1 MQFLRSGELEYND
14 GHHDPDVP
22 MSSRTDP
29 SIPPKLRPQQSDVAY
44 DLERALD
51 AIVSL
56 RTRIPEDAFTA
67 NILGTE
73 REGHGVLI
81 GDRGLVLTIGYL
93 ITEANDVWLVGNNG
107 RAVRGDVVGY
117 DYESGL
123 GLVQALGTLD
133 LPSLSLGSAK
143 DLRIQQEVVV
153 AGCGGRANAL
163 KARVAAKREFA
174 GYWEYVLDEAIYTAP
189 PHPNWGGAALLGAD
203 GRLCGIGSL
212 YIDQVVP
219 QMRGQDGNLSVPVD
233 LLEPIMTDLLSYGR
247 SLKPARPWLGMLVS
261 EVDTQLLVAGVY
273 DHAPAARTALRTG
286 DVIVEVGGLPVNGLA
301 TLFRTVWAQGT
312 AGCEVPLTLQREGRS
327 FEVRVPSIDRREFWR
342 APDLH

>member
-22 MSSRTDP
+22 MSDQTDP
-29 SIPPKLRPQQSDVAY
+29 SIPAKLRPQASDVAY
-44 DLERALD
+44 DLDRALD
-51 AIVSL
+51 AIVSV

-73 REGHGVLI
+73 RAGHGVLI
-81 GDRGLVLTIGYL
+81 GERGLVLTIGYL
-93 ITEANDVWLVGNNG
+93 VTEANDVWLVGNNG

-123 GLVQALGTLD
+123 GLVQALGILD
-133 LPSLSLGSAK
+133 LPSLALGSAK

-153 AGCGGRANAL
+153 AACGGRAHAL

-189 PHPNWGGAALLGAD
+189 PHPSWGGAALLGAD

-219 QMRGQDGNLSVPVD
+219 QMSGQDGNMSVPVD
-233 LLEPIMTDLLSYGR
+233 LLEPIMTDLMSYGR
-247 SLKPARPWLGMLVS
+247 SLKPARPWLGMFVS

-273 DHAPAARTALRTG
+273 DDAPAARTALRTG

-312 AGCEVPLTLQREGRS
+312 AGCEVPLTVQRAGHS
-327 FEVRVPSIDRREFWR
+327 FEVRVPSIDRRQFWR